1 MGKKR
6 TRERKYIC
14 FCIANLIF
22 LFLINCATIKET
34 REQAEARKYLICGQ
48 TLLTCGDY
56 EGSLIENQK
65 VLSLSTHMSP
75 EDEALFNMG
84 LIYAHFGNPRKD
96 YAKSLNFFIKILNDY
111 PKSPLVEQAKI
122 WVGVLH
128 ENEKLN
134 QVIEKS
140 KETTKKTKQ
149 MMEKLEKLKR
159 QEPMVEERGIAREHL
174 LRGQKLL
181 VRGDYEGSIAENQ
194 KVLALSTHRA
204 PEDEAL
210 FNIGLIYAHFGN
222 PKKDYAKSLD
232 SFKRMIND
240 YPKSPLVEQ
249 AKILVG
255 VVQETQKLNQI
266 IEKSKEVDIEIEEK
280 KREKAK

>member
-1 MGKKR
+1 
-6 TRERKYIC
+6 
-14 FCIANLIF
+14 
-22 LFLINCATIKET
+22 
-34 REQAEARKYLICGQ
+34 
-48 TLLTCGDY
+48 
-56 EGSLIENQK
+56 
-65 VLSLSTHMSP
+65 MSP

-96 YAKSLNFFIKILNDY
+96 YAKSLNFFAKILNDY
-111 PKSPLVEQAKI
+111 PKSPLVDQAKI
-122 WVGVLH
+122 WVGVLY
-128 ENEKLN
+128 ENGKLN
-134 QVIEKS
+134 QIIEKS
-140 KETTKKTKQ
+140 KETTKETKQ
-149 MMEKLEKLKR
+149 MMEKLEKLKM
-159 QEPMVEERGIAREHL
+159 QEPMVEERGIARGHL

-222 PKKDYAKSLD
+222 PKKDYSKSLD

-255 VVQETQKLNQI
+255 VVQETLRLNLI
-266 IEKSKEVDIEIEEK
+266 IEKSKQVDIEIEEK

>member
-1 MGKKR
+1 
-6 TRERKYIC
+6 
-14 FCIANLIF
+14 
-22 LFLINCATIKET
+22 
-34 REQAEARKYLICGQ
+34 
-48 TLLTCGDY
+48 
-56 EGSLIENQK
+56 
-65 VLSLSTHMSP
+65 
-75 EDEALFNMG
+75 
-84 LIYAHFGNPRKD
+84 
-96 YAKSLNFFIKILNDY
+96 
-111 PKSPLVEQAKI
+111 
-122 WVGVLH
+122 VGVLY
-128 ENEKLN
+128 ENGKLN
-134 QVIEKS
+134 QIIEKS
-140 KETTKKTKQ
+140 KETTKETKQ
-149 MMEKLEKLKR
+149 MMEKLEKLKM
-159 QEPMVEERGIAREHL
+159 QEPMVEERGIARGHL

-255 VVQETQKLNQI
+255 VVQETLRLNLI
-266 IEKSKEVDIEIEEK
+266 IEKSKQVDIEIEEK